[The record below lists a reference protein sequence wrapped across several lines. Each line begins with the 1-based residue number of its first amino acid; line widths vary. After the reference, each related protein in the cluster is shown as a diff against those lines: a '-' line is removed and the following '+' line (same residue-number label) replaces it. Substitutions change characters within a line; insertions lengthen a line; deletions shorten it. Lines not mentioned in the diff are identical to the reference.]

1 MSGKKTATADRE
13 KTRPTIGLLI
23 NHLRYTA
30 QQLQGAGVAEAA
42 RERDANL
49 ICFVGGTLRSPYHF
63 GAQAN
68 VLYDLVNVE
77 QLDGLVIWS
86 GVLDWYITPEEMADF
101 CRRYHPLPVISVEA
115 AFEGVPG
122 VLLDNYGGMR
132 EIVAH
137 LIEGHGY
144 RRIAFLRGP
153 EGSLWAEER
162 YRAYVETLADYGLP
176 LDPSLVPP
184 PEVSWGVRERAEGA
198 AQLLSLL
205 LDERE
210 PQPQVDFEAVVAATD
225 AQALAL
231 LGALQARGIN
241 VPGDVAVTG
250 FDNLRETGAVT
261 PPLTTVYQ
269 PFPEAG
275 RQAVE
280 MVLAQLR
287 GEPVPQQAIVPT
299 KLIVRQSCGCT
310 SPAVVHAAVG
320 PVTGGGETFEAA
332 IATRRKEIL
341 SDVTQAA
348 AAPIEGLELW
358 AEQLLDSFVAELEGE
373 APGAF
378 LAALDEILHQ
388 VMAADGNAIAWQ
400 EVVSTLRRHALP
412 HLGDN
417 MALSRAED
425 LWQQARVAI
434 GEAAQRAQA
443 YQGLQEEQQAQALRE
458 IGETL
463 STTFDVVG
471 LTDVLAQA
479 LPQLGIE
486 RCYLS
491 LYEDP
496 KAPAEWSR
504 LMMAYDE
511 KGRVALEPDGRRFP
525 THQLVPEGMLP
536 QERQYSMVVEPLYF
550 REDQIGF
557 VLLEEG
563 PRKGEIE
570 MLRGQLS
577 SALKGA
583 LLVEKREQRL
593 TDALEEE
600 RSLLRTL
607 IDNLPEYVFAKDAEG
622 RFVVGNIA
630 LARHMGATTPDDLI
644 GKTDFDFYPQE
655 LAAQFYADE
664 QALLQSGQSMLDHE
678 EATQDPDGNPRW
690 TLTTKALLRDSQGKV
705 TGLVGVSRDITER
718 KQVEE
723 ALARERN
730 LLRTLIDNLPE
741 YYVFAKDAE
750 GRFVVGNIA
759 LARHMGAATP
769 DDLIGKT
776 DFDFYP
782 QELAAQFYADEQA
795 LLQSDQSML
804 DHEEATRDPDGNPRW
819 TLTTKVLLHDSRGKV
834 TGLAGVSRDI
844 TERKRVELALE
855 RRAVQLQTAAEVSR
869 AASSI
874 LDPDELTQQAVSLI
888 RERFDLYYVGLFLVD
903 QTGEWT
909 GEPGRWAVLRAG
921 TGEAGQRMLER
932 GHRLEVGGESMIGW
946 CIANKQARIALDVGE
961 EAVRFENPF
970 LPETRSELA
979 LPLVSRGK
987 AIGALTIQSSQEA
1000 AFSDE
1005 DIAVLQTMA
1014 SQVANAIENTRLFVQ
1029 AQLRAEEMVVL
1040 NELGQ
1045 ALSTHLS
1052 VRDVLNEVHQG
1063 ASRLLDATNF
1073 YVALYDPDA
1082 HQVTFPYETTE
1093 EEEDLIPVMSA
1104 DQGLTGYVI
1113 RHHTSLLV
1121 KEDVPERM
1129 AEMGIEVVG
1138 KPALSWLG
1146 APMMAGGQV
1155 LGMLGVQSF
1164 TVPRAYDEHDQD
1176 LLVALANQTAN
1187 AIANARLFEQ
1197 VQAALREMGAV
1208 HQRYLQQ
1215 AWSEYLRSAEVTS
1228 YETEH
1233 PDVSPL
1239 GDALLPE
1246 VRQVME
1252 RRNALIVDGDGSG
1265 RSALAVPI
1273 VLRGAVIGVLGI
1285 HDDEE
1290 GRRWTED
1297 EISLVEEVVARM
1309 AQAAES
1315 IRLLDDTQHRVAREQ
1330 MIGGVTAR
1338 LRETLDMDTIL
1349 QTAARE
1355 IREALGLRDVTI
1367 QLEMDVDRTT
1377 Q

>member
-664 QALLQSGQSMLDHE
+664 QALLQS
-678 EATQDPDGNPRW
+678 
-690 TLTTKALLRDSQGKV
+690 
-705 TGLVGVSRDITER
+705 
-718 KQVEE
+718 
-723 ALARERN
+723 
-730 LLRTLIDNLPE
+730 
-741 YYVFAKDAE
+741 
-750 GRFVVGNIA
+750 
-759 LARHMGAATP
+759 
-769 DDLIGKT
+769 
-776 DFDFYP
+776 
-782 QELAAQFYADEQA
+782 
-795 LLQSDQSML
+795 DQSML
-804 DHEEATRDPDGNPRW
+804 DHEEATRGPDGNPRW
-819 TLTTKVLLHDSRGKV
+819 TLTTKVLLHDSEGKV

-844 TERKRVELALE
+844 TERKQVELALE